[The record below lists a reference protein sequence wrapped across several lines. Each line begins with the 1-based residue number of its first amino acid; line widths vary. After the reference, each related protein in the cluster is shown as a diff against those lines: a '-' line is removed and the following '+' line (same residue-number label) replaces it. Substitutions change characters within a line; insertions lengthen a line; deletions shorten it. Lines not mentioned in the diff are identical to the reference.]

1 MYSREF
7 PNGNFLF
14 FSSCKMSLFC
24 LPCGKLAFAQ
34 RSGAMKAPVG
44 LLSDRTVLR
53 KQRWRGLARQATAGL
68 PRCSSRQGWPGRMP
82 VPDVR
87 WLHRDRGKC
96 LWTFS
101 FCSNAR
107 SFDRP
112 TAAKPGKKIKVPFFI
127 RRKGADAFRS
137 ALAAGGSLMAY
148 KCLSLCGLFSFKG
161 FCKSLFQIGFD
172 FSQVVSRPLHCEA
185 ENLLLFRVSEIA
197 GIVFERFLP

>member
-1 MYSREF
+1 
-7 PNGNFLF
+7 
-14 FSSCKMSLFC
+14 
-24 LPCGKLAFAQ
+24 
-34 RSGAMKAPVG
+34 
-44 LLSDRTVLR
+44 
-53 KQRWRGLARQATAGL
+53 
-68 PRCSSRQGWPGRMP
+68 MP

-87 WLHRDRGKC
+87 WLHRDKGKC

-101 FCSNAR
+101 FRSNAR

-112 TAAKPGKKIKVPFFI
+112 TAAKPGEKIKVPIFI

-148 KCLSLCGLFSFKG
+148 MCLSLCRFF
-161 FCKSLFQIGFD
+161 FFKSLFQIGFD

-185 ENLLLFRVSEIA
+185 ENLLFFRVSEIA